1 MRAKL
6 YPIERSVGS
15 FKCTKNRC
23 EVCENVNI
31 ADSFTSLVAQSTYKI
46 NHRLNCHDK
55 CLIYL
60 LTCKQCLKQYL
71 GETTDAFRKRWN
83 NYKSNARKF
92 LKGEN
97 CVQQRLL
104 EHFQNPGEDIQ
115 VL

>member
-6 YPIERSVGS
+6 YTIERSIGS

-71 GETTDAFRKRWN
+71 GKLQTPFAKDGTTIKATRG
-83 NYKSNARKF
+83 SS
-92 LKGEN
+92 
-97 CVQQRLL
+97 
-104 EHFQNPGEDIQ
+104 
-115 VL
+115 